1 MGNCLAP
8 NLLEEN
14 QQRVDK
20 AYRAYVVVLHAELKD
35 TAKKKSEGLK
45 ALLDT
50 EYGKVEKELG
60 DLFVTVPELKE
71 ELGTAEQ
78 AAAKAA
84 FKTEWDARYVEL
96 LLTKHKR
103 TNSNCKLPFSHSD
116 VSEHGGFNR
125 ECGSIMIQRV
135 Q

>member
-1 MGNCLAP
+1 MKRSGQRLNVGNRLAP

-14 QQRVDK
+14 RQRVDK
-20 AYRAYVVVLHAELKD
+20 AYRAYVVVLHTELKD

-50 EYGKVEKELG
+50 EYGKVEKELD

-71 ELGTAEQ
+71 ELRTAEQ

-84 FKTEWDARYVEL
+84 FKTEWDARCVEL
-96 LLTKHKR
+96 LR
-103 TNSNCKLPFSHSD
+103 C
-116 VSEHGGFNR
+116 
-125 ECGSIMIQRV
+125 
-135 Q
+135 